1 MNRRTALTLMTM
13 GLLSLAVALPAGNAA
28 AQQKGHVSY
37 NVSAKDTT
45 YTQELNIN
53 VDDAPNHIVRVF
65 EFRRVFPSNA
75 PAINGIEVAEEW
87 TRGIHDRTEGTGYT
101 KLYTTLVMK
110 NGDKII
116 SELTAVVVQ
125 NSTTGRTD
133 GTFGGKIIRGTG
145 KFATIKGFMRGT
157 NSFDLKGYNE
167 GSTELD
173 YTVGE

>member
-1 MNRRTALTLMTM
+1 MKTSRTLMIAAA
-13 GLLSLAVALPAGNAA
+13 AVALLASNAVA
-28 AQQKGHVSY
+28 EQKGHVSC

-45 YTQELNIN
+45 FTQELNIN
-53 VDDAPNHIVRVF
+53 VDDAPNHIVRVY

-75 PAINGIEVAEEW
+75 PVINGIEVAEEW
-87 TRGIHDRTEGTGYT
+87 TRGISDRTEGTGTT

-116 SELTAVVVQ
+116 SELTAVVVP

-167 GSTELD
+167 GSYDLD
-173 YTVGE
+173 YSVSE

>member
-1 MNRRTALTLMTM
+1 MTIRTSIVIAGAIALL
-13 GLLSLAVALPAGNAA
+13 AGNAVA
-28 AQQKGHVSY
+28 EQKGHVSY

-87 TRGIHDRTEGTGYT
+87 TRGIHDRTAGSGTT
-101 KLYTTLVMK
+101 KLYSALVMK
-110 NGDKII
+110 NGDKIF
-116 SELTAVVVQ
+116 SELTSVVVP

-133 GTFGGKIIRGTG
+133 ATFGGKIIRGTG
-145 KFATIKGFMRGT
+145 KFTTIRGLMRGT

-167 GSTELD
+167 GSTDLD
-173 YTVGE
+173 YTIGE

>member
-1 MNRRTALTLMTM
+1 MKTRRTLMVAATT
-13 GLLSLAVALPAGNAA
+13 VALLAGNAVA
-28 AQQKGHVSY
+28 EQKGHVYY

-45 YTQELNIN
+45 YTRELNIN

-75 PAINGIEVAEEW
+75 PTINGIEVAEVW
-87 TRGIHDRTEGTGYT
+87 TRGIHDRTEGLGTT
-101 KLYTTLVMK
+101 KLYSTLAMK
-110 NGDKII
+110 TGDKIF
-116 SELTAVVVQ
+116 SEAPSVVVP

-133 GTFGGKIIRGTG
+133 ATFGGKIIRGTG
-145 KFATIKGFMRGT
+145 KFATIKGLMRGT

>member
-1 MNRRTALTLMTM
+1 MKTSRTLMIAAA
-13 GLLSLAVALPAGNAA
+13 AVALLASNAV

-53 VDDAPNHIVRVF
+53 VDDAPNHIVRVY

-75 PAINGIEVAEEW
+75 PVINGIEVAEEW
-87 TRGIHDRTEGTGYT
+87 TRGIHDRTEGSGTT
-101 KLYTTLVMK
+101 KLYSTLVMK
-110 NGDKII
+110 NGDKIF
-116 SELTAVVVQ
+116 SELTAVVVP

-133 GTFGGKIIRGTG
+133 GIFGGKIIRGTG
-145 KFATIKGFMRGT
+145 KFATIKGLMRGT

-167 GSTELD
+167 GSTDVD
-173 YTVGE
+173 YSLSE